1 MQKKYRRFLPLVL
14 TVFLLA
20 GCAEAVSDSSAGGST
35 SAAASN
41 LGKTKSEIAAQT
53 EESDSSSANS
63 SAAADASE
71 DGAGEETGSGEST
84 TEENTGVESA
94 SAETV
99 SSENVNEDLTA
110 DDTDPVQDVLS
121 QMTLEEKIYQM
132 FFITPEQLTGVGTAT
147 VAGQT
152 TKDSIEKYPVGG
164 IIYFSQNIQSRD
176 QVSSML
182 DNLQS
187 FSKIDV
193 FTGVDEE
200 GGTVSRIGSNPA
212 MGTTSFPPMYTIG
225 ETKDPNKAYQVGY
238 TIGSECTELGFN
250 LDFAPVADVYS
261 NPENTV
267 IGHRAF
273 SSDANTAAE
282 MVAACVR
289 GFTASDMLCTLK
301 HFPGHGDT
309 LTDSHYGAASTNK
322 TLEELR
328 TTEFLPFESGIQ
340 AGAEFVMVGHIL
352 TPNITDSSTP
362 ASLSPDMIAI
372 LRNELQFDGI
382 IITDAMNMEAVTD
395 YYSPA
400 KAAVKAIQAG
410 DDMILMPSDFHSA
423 YEGVLDAVESG
434 QITEERIDESVT
446 RILQT
451 KYDSGLLDPEE
462 QQEMGN

>member
-1 MQKKYRRFLPLVL
+1 MQKKYRHFLPLVL

-63 SAAADASE
+63 SAAADAYE

-99 SSENVNEDLTA
+99 SSENV
-110 DDTDPVQDVLS
+110 
-121 QMTLEEKIYQM
+121 M
-132 FFITPEQLTGVGTAT
+132 TGVGTAT

-225 ETKDPNKAYQVGY
+225 ETKDPNKAYHVGY

-289 GFTASDMLCTLK
+289 GFKASGMLCTLK

-400 KAAVKAIQAG
+400 EAAVKAIQAG

>member
-1 MQKKYRRFLPLVL
+1 
-14 TVFLLA
+14 
-20 GCAEAVSDSSAGGST
+20 
-35 SAAASN
+35 
-41 LGKTKSEIAAQT
+41 
-53 EESDSSSANS
+53 
-63 SAAADASE
+63 
-71 DGAGEETGSGEST
+71 
-84 TEENTGVESA
+84 
-94 SAETV
+94 
-99 SSENVNEDLTA
+99 
-110 DDTDPVQDVLS
+110 
-121 QMTLEEKIYQM
+121 
-132 FFITPEQLTGVGTAT
+132 
-147 VAGQT
+147 
-152 TKDSIEKYPVGG
+152 
-164 IIYFSQNIQSRD
+164 
-176 QVSSML
+176 ML

-225 ETKDPNKAYQVGY
+225 ETKDPNKAYHVGY

-289 GFTASDMLCTLK
+289 GFTASGMLCTLK

-400 KAAVKAIQAG
+400 EAAVKAIQAG
-410 DDMILMPSDFHSA
+410 DDMCLTPWRADRSRKK
-423 YEGVLDAVESG
+423 E
-434 QITEERIDESVT
+434 
-446 RILQT
+446 
-451 KYDSGLLDPEE
+451 
-462 QQEMGN
+462 